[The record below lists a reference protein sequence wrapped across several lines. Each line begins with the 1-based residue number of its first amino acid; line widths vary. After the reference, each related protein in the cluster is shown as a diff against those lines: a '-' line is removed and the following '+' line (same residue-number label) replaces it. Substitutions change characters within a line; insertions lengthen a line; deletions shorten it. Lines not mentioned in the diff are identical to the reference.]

1 MTAPGEGGSD
11 VYQQDYI
18 LRLIEQVGAVLRAML
33 NTMREQRPEEA
44 LAVSREALGTL
55 TGLPDAL
62 AESLTAEG
70 LLSLLSA
77 GGTLEARRTL
87 LVAEVLVRR
96 GEALD
101 MAGEEE
107 AAARER
113 RKALALLVAVRD
125 AGLDEDAAAA
135 EALMTQLE

>member
-1 MTAPGEGGSD
+1 VTAPGEGGSD